1 MSASGFGYVVRLG
14 LVFGQECVSVWFG
27 LVVASGTGSARRSLH
42 SVVDEHLGRGPGR
55 IGGSI
60 ISERNVRGLE

>member
-1 MSASGFGYVVRLG
+1 
-14 LVFGQECVSVWFG
+14 VSVWFG